1 MNDRDNLAIGD
12 IYIKTERERE
22 SEICNVQHL
31 VDGISVISLRTQAI
45 FDTPLSRILIFNPV
59 PRTFDFT
66 S

>member
-1 MNDRDNLAIGD
+1 MNMNDRDNLAIGD
-12 IYIKTERERE
+12 VYIKTER
-22 SEICNVQHL
+22 EICNVQHL
-31 VDGISVISLRTQAI
+31 VDGISAISLPTQVI